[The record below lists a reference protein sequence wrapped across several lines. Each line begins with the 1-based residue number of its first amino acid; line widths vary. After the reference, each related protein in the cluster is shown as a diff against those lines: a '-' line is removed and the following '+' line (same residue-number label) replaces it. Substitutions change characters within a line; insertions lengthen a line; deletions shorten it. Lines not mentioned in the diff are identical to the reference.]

1 MNTKDDHPTLLA
13 VLIASV
19 VVFVL
24 VGGYGLFTK
33 GGDRPLHQ
41 ALLSWDDSPVGYAP
55 SSRKDAPWITG
66 GTVFSIL
73 EKPGPDPA
81 CGELL
86 AKDVA
91 IPVKG
96 ADWTVGEPA
105 PRYEV
110 LPGEPSLLAIGI
122 IEADVA
128 EGVGNPI
135 SKYFGQ
141 LGELCGGQQINPA
154 SDLYWSGV
162 KVSDHEF
169 GTVVQTEAGELP
181 AYYSAYAVPG
191 YIILVYGKNISL
203 DQVREVSA
211 AQSKAVEESIWL
223 TPEGQTSPWTFGI
236 VSWLRHFL
244 GDGASETASA

>member
-1 MNTKDDHPTLLA
+1 MSAEDDHSTLLA

-24 VGGYGLFTK
+24 AGGYGLYTK
-33 GGDRPLHQ
+33 SGDRPLNK
-41 ALLSWDDSPVGYAP
+41 ALLSWDDSSVGYAL
-55 SSRKDAPWITG
+55 SSSEDAPWISG
-66 GTVFSIL
+66 GTVFSIV

-86 AKDVA
+86 AKDVT

-96 ADWTVGEPA
+96 FAWTVREPA
-105 PRYEV
+105 PEYEK
-110 LPGEPSLLAIGI
+110 LPGMPSLLAIGI
-122 IEADVA
+122 MEADVA
-128 EGVGNPI
+128 EGIGNPI

-141 LGELCGGQQINPA
+141 LGELCDGQQINPA

-162 KVSDHEF
+162 GVSDHEF
-169 GTVVQTEAGELP
+169 GTVVKTEYGELP

-203 DQVREVSA
+203 NQVREVSA

-244 GDGASETASA
+244 GDGASETASV